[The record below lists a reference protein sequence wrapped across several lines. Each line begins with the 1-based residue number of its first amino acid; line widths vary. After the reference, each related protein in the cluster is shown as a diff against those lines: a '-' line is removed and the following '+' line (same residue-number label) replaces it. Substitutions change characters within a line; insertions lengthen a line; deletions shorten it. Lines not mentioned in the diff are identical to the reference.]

1 MPKTFGSIKYNAY
14 LCNKKFKFNI
24 TPWQD
29 NRLKMVTSYEDNK
42 QQQRDDDEGN

>member
-1 MPKTFGSIKYNAY
+1 MLAQLKRNAY

-29 NRLKMVTSYEDNK
+29 NRLKMVTSYEEISRNRREF
-42 QQQRDDDEGN
+42 QRHIR